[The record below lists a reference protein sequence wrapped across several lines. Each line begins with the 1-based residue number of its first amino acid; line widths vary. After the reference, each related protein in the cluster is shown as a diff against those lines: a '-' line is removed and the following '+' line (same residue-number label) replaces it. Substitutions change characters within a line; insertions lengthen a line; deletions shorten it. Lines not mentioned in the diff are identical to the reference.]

1 MAEKTYTYT
10 LSEKPINMTV
20 FRNVTLK
27 DGENAEKYI
36 DTVTYQVDCTDGTH
50 TAVTSVI
57 AGPAITDSE
66 GNPLS
71 VAKPSDKE
79 KADFVEFDDLTECPP
94 ALYEKIVLA
103 FNDSQM
109 REILKKNVIA
119 EYTNI
124 VYETPSW

>member
-27 DGENAEKYI
+27 GGENAEKYI

-50 TAVTSVI
+50 TAVTSVT

-71 VAKPSDKE
+71 VAKPADKE
-79 KADFVEFDDLTECPP
+79 KKDFVEFDDLTECPP

-103 FNDSQM
+103 FNDAKM
-109 REILKKNVIA
+109 REILKNNVIA

-124 VYETPSW
+124 IYEEPSW

>member
-10 LSEKPINMTV
+10 LSEKPIDMTV
-20 FRNVTLK
+20 YRNAVLK
-27 DGENAEKYI
+27 TGETVQKYI

-71 VAKPSDKE
+71 VTLPSDKE
-79 KADFVEFDDLTECPP
+79 KKDYVEFDDLTECPP

-103 FNDSQM
+103 FNDQKM
-109 REILKKNVIA
+109 RDILKKNVQE
-119 EYTNI
+119 EYDSI

>member
-10 LSEKPINMTV
+10 LSAKPINMTV

-27 DGENAEKYI
+27 GGENAEKYI

-50 TAVTSVI
+50 TAVTSVT

-71 VAKPSDKE
+71 VAKPEDKE
-79 KADFVEFDDLTECPP
+79 KKDFVEFDDLTECPP
-94 ALYEKIVLA
+94 AL
-103 FNDSQM
+103 
-109 REILKKNVIA
+109 
-119 EYTNI
+119 
-124 VYETPSW
+124 